1 MMDKVS
7 TNIKITIPLMA
18 KVSMDIYNTNLF

>member
-7 TNIKITIPLMA
+7 TNIKITIPLMD